1 MSKQEVP
8 WYKRE
13 IVLSRVKMED
23 TVTMTKNLSVMLEA
37 GLTVPESLAVLE
49 EQTTG
54 AMKKVLTEVSKEVQ
68 GGSALAD
75 AIKKHPRVFTPL
87 FVSSVSIGESSGTL
101 SENLTHLATQMER
114 ALEIRR
120 SIQGAML
127 YPGVV
132 ISATVILGLALATFV
147 LPQMASIFTSLNIE
161 LPWATRVMIWFA
173 EVFQDHGR
181 WLSPTIIVA
190 IFGFITFLRRPAIKP
205 FVDYITLKIPG
216 VKPFL
221 HNINRAQ
228 FCRSVGTMLQSGVP
242 IQETLSIGSN
252 ILPNTLY
259 NRSVAH
265 MSERIASGDGFAE
278 IMEAYP
284 NYYPKMIQRMVA
296 VGERSGS
303 LGDSL
308 LFLAKFYE
316 EKVARQAK
324 NMSTIIE
331 PLLLIF
337 IGLGVGFLAI
347 AIFTPI
353 YSVTGGLTI

>member
-1 MSKQEVP
+1 
-8 WYKRE
+8 
-13 IVLSRVKMED
+13 
-23 TVTMTKNLSVMLEA
+23 MLEA

-49 EQTTG
+49 EQSTG
-54 AMKKVLTEVSKEVQ
+54 SMHKVLRNVYKDVQ
-68 GGSALAD
+68 GGSSLGE
-75 AIKKHPRVFTPL
+75 AIEKHPKVFSAL
-87 FVSSVSIGESSGTL
+87 FISSVRIGESSGTL

-173 EVFQDHGR
+173 EVFQAHGQ
-181 WLSPTIIVA
+181 WLSPTIIVMILCSIA
-190 IFGFITFLRRPAIKP
+190 LLRRPVVKP
-205 FVDYITLKIPG
+205 YVDYVVLKMPG

-242 IQETLSIGSN
+242 IQETLKIGAN
-252 ILPNTLY
+252 ILPNTFY
-259 NRSVAH
+259 NRSVAN
-265 MSERIASGDGFAE
+265 MADRIASGDGFAD

-303 LGDSL
+303 LGESL

-316 EKVARQAK
+316 DKVARQAK

-353 YSVTGGLTI
+353 YSVTGGLTL